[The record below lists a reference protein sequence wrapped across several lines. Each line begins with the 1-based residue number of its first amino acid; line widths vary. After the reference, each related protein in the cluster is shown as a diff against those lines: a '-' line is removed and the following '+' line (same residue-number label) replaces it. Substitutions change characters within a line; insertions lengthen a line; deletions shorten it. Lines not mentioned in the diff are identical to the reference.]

1 MITPF
6 CWSGGGGSQVSV
18 IEDDENEL
26 PVKCCGEALGTTDC
40 IEMTN

>member
-1 MITPF
+1 M
-6 CWSGGGGSQVSV
+6 

-40 IEMTN
+40 IEMTNKIKYLLTYM